1 MQKVDRELK
10 ESPPSGLSDLKNGSL
25 KAHFL
30 STPRKNNPVESFYSS
45 IEMSGI
51 ASKVLPRTNNGT
63 GAFVLQCRKM
73 VFNYCEKWGSNKG
86 MM

>member
-1 MQKVDRELK
+1 
-10 ESPPSGLSDLKNGSL
+10 
-25 KAHFL
+25 
-30 STPRKNNPVESFYSS
+30 
-45 IEMSGI
+45 MSAI
-51 ASKVLPRTNNGT
+51 ASKILPRTNNGT